1 MRLRRLLAAGPGRLP
16 PSLLA
21 GCGNKVEVRTVA
33 ETEGIYVDVGE
44 LKYQVQL
51 SRILNP
57 NDVED
62 KAYLQG
68 LPAGTEPLEADEAW
82 FGVWIRVENTTDE
95 MTLTSAEEFEIVDTQ
110 EHTFEPIALA
120 ETNPFAYA
128 PQDADAADRGAQLRL
143 AAGEGVIQGSLIL
156 FKVTTE
162 ALANRPLEFKIQSPA
177 LPDDVGIVDLDV
189 CSASAPPRSPSWPPG
204 AAVSPPAP
212 WPTSSTATATRGWR

>member
-1 MRLRRLLAAGPGRLP
+1 MRLRPLLLLALAASALV
-16 PSLLA
+16 LA

-33 ETEGIYVDVGE
+33 ETEGIYIDVGE

-68 LPAGTEPLEADEAW
+68 LPAGTEPLGGDEAW

-95 MTLTSAEEFEIVDTQ
+95 LTLMSADEFEIVDTQ
-110 EHTFEPIALA
+110 EHTFKPIPLA
-120 ETNPFAYA
+120 DTNPFVYV
-128 PQDADAADRGAQLRL
+128 PQELKPQTVVPSSDSP
-143 AAGEGVIQGSLIL
+143 AGQGPIQGSLIL
-156 FKVTTE
+156 FRVTTE
-162 ALANRPLEFKIQSPA
+162 ALANRPLEFKIFSPA

-189 CSASAPPRSPSWPPG
+189 
-204 AAVSPPAP
+204 
-212 WPTSSTATATRGWR
+212 